1 MGVHTAA
8 GGRSRPHRH
17 AVAPVAPARAAK
29 PRTFAVRLWCHRGDF
44 GRRRGGEVH
53 GPSTVPPRPT
63 ATRAGRSSRHGHTSR
78 RAPRHGRAV
87 VRSARVGG
95 GGPVTPCQRVVAAPN
110 GRVAVTLALLLG
122 SEPNQG
128 WCAVWRGHADD
139 AAAWFVSFGRVWRA
153 RGAGACGRAGGSEP
167 PCSLLPKMAA
177 SRGEGVLHKVRARPS
192 PRIPKAPPAIPAA
205 PSSEHDRGDTPPEV
219 LLGPPEGG
227 AAAR

>member
-8 GGRSRPHRH
+8 GGRSRHRRH

-44 GRRRGGEVH
+44 GRRRGGGVH

-139 AAAWFVSFGRVWRA
+139 AAAWFVSFGRVWRTLTPSVP
-153 RGAGACGRAGGSEP
+153 RRSQ
-167 PCSLLPKMAA
+167 
-177 SRGEGVLHKVRARPS
+177 GVIRPS
-192 PRIPKAPPAIPAA
+192 KPSPEPSPYKFSLFRNRLLRIMTGFVYGIFG
-205 PSSEHDRGDTPPEV
+205 ST
-219 LLGPPEGG
+219 
-227 AAAR
+227 

>member
-1 MGVHTAA
+1 MEGHASSSARHLCLTPGPSSATLPSEMGVHTAA

-153 RGAGACGRAGGSEP
+153 LTPSVPRRSQ
-167 PCSLLPKMAA
+167 
-177 SRGEGVLHKVRARPS
+177 GVNS
-192 PRIPKAPPAIPAA
+192 
-205 PSSEHDRGDTPPEV
+205 T
-219 LLGPPEGG
+219 
-227 AAAR
+227 